1 MNCVFSVKRVY
12 IQPERPNMLLLEED
26 VLQIDCV
33 QEYTLATDDEIKF
46 KKGEQ
51 IITFSNNQGF
61 KVTSLKFT

>member
-1 MNCVFSVKRVY
+1 
-12 IQPERPNMLLLEED
+12 MLLLEED

-61 KVTSLKFT
+61 KVSNFS